1 MYCSICKNMI
11 FELMYAAIGTNTGLS
26 ELFPKAKR
34 FAVWFGKCT
43 RQKGFIGQQKVQRRK
58 EDYWKIAFQNQRE
71 IRQNGRIKYSMNGK
85 WQGKPRCQFRELFVH
100 LGHGKDTTLDT
111 NIVSNMSAESLN
123 LWLAKFI
130 QEICKGNGQRC
141 RGRTLYSM
149 IWCVRVLPS
158 LVVSSIIV
166 QYC

>member
-85 WQGKPRCQFRELFVH
+85 WQGKQRCYSLESCSFT
-100 LGHGKDTTLDT
+100 LGMAKIQRWTQILSVTCPLSRWICGLRSSYKRFAKETGKDVGGEHFT
-111 NIVSNMSAESLN
+111 V
-123 LWLAKFI
+123 WYGVYV
-130 QEICKGNGQRC
+130 C
-141 RGRTLYSM
+141 Y
-149 IWCVRVLPS
+149 RV
-158 LVVSSIIV
+158 
-166 QYC
+166 

>member
-1 MYCSICKNMI
+1 M
-11 FELMYAAIGTNTGLS
+11 A
-26 ELFPKAKR
+26 
-34 FAVWFGKCT
+34 
-43 RQKGFIGQQKVQRRK
+43 
-58 EDYWKIAFQNQRE
+58 
-71 IRQNGRIKYSMNGK
+71 NGRANQDASLESCSFTLDMAKI
-85 WQGKPRCQFRELFVH
+85 QR
-100 LGHGKDTTLDT
+100 LDT

-166 QYC
+166 